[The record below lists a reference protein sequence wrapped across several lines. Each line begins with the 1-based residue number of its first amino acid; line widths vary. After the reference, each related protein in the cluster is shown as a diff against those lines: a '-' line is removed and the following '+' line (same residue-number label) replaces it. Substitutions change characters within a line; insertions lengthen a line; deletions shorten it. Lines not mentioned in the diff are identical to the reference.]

1 MAKSKPRAFLTY
13 ALFLGLGGLLF
24 YLAFRH
30 TEWATLINDFRS
42 VRWPYLIVSA
52 LMGYYAYVARGF
64 RWNMLLNSMNYNIR
78 SKWSAVHGI
87 ALGYFSNLI
96 IPRSGEVF
104 RCTAMYRAED
114 IPVNKLLGTVI
125 LERLVDLMMLGLL
138 FFLGFVTNWSNMV
151 AMFSQNSES
160 QHEFPW
166 LIVII
171 GVLALLIAVLIIRRY
186 QHNPL
191 LLRIRNFLKGIN
203 EGLRSFKQLSK
214 RQRWQFVFYT
224 FQIWIMYFLMVYIVF
239 FALNSTSHL
248 TLSDGVFLMVAG
260 SLGMVIPTP
269 GGIGSYHFLM
279 MTGLAFLGV
288 DKSDG
293 MSFGTIVHTTQLVMT
308 LLAGVLGFLYLA
320 SVEKKR
326 VNG

>member
-1 MAKSKPRAFLTY
+1 MAKSTPRAFLTY
-13 ALFLGLGGLLF
+13 ALFLGLGGVLF

-30 TEWATLINDFRS
+30 TEWTTLINDFRS
-42 VRWPYLIVSA
+42 VRWPYLIISA

-64 RWNMLLNSMNYNIR
+64 RWNMLLHSMNYSMR

-87 ALGYFSNLI
+87 ALGYFSNLV

-125 LERLVDLMMLGLL
+125 LERLVDLMMLALL
-138 FFLGFVTNWSNMV
+138 FFLGFVTNWSHMV
-151 AMFSQNSES
+151 AMFSKNVDAKW
-160 QHEFPW
+160 EFPW
-166 LIVII
+166 GLAVV
-171 GVLALLIAVLIIRRY
+171 GLVVLLAVVLVVRRF

-191 LLRIRNFLKGIN
+191 LLRIRNFIKGIS
-203 EGLRSFKQLSK
+203 EGLRSFKQLSVK
-214 RQRWQFVFYT
+214 QRWKFVFYT

-239 FALNSTSHL
+239 FALDSTTHL

-293 MSFGTIVHTTQLVMT
+293 MSFGTIVHTTQLAMT
-308 LLAGVLGFLYLA
+308 LLAGLVGFLYLA
-320 SVEKKR
+320 KVEKKR
-326 VNG
+326 THG

>member
-1 MAKSKPRAFLTY
+1 MAKTTPRSIITY
-13 ALFLGLGGLLF
+13 ALFLGLGGFLF

-30 TEWATLINDFRS
+30 TEWDTLIDDVRS
-42 VRWPYLIVSA
+42 ARWSFLVISA
-52 LMGYYAYVARGF
+52 LMGYYAYIARGF
-64 RWNMLLNSMNYNIR
+64 RWNMLLKSMDYDIR

-87 ALGYFSNLI
+87 ALGYFSNLV

-104 RCTAMYRAED
+104 RCTAMYRAEE

-125 LERLVDLMMLGLL
+125 LERLVDLMMLALL
-138 FFLGFVTNWSNMV
+138 FFLGFVTNWSNMMS
-151 AMFSQNSES
+151 MFSQNTES
-160 QHEFPW
+160 QQEFPW
-166 LIVII
+166 ILVII
-171 GVLALLIAVLIIRRY
+171 GIVALLTAVLVIRHY

-191 LLRIRNFLKGIN
+191 FLRVRNFLRGIK
-203 EGLRSFKQLSK
+203 EGLKSFYLLTK

-224 FQIWIMYFLMVYIVF
+224 FQIWAMYFFMVYVVF
-239 FALNSTSHL
+239 FAMDSTSHL
-248 TLSDGVFLMVAG
+248 TLSDGIFLMVVG

-293 MSFGTIVHTTQLVMT
+293 MSFGTIVHTTQLIMT
-308 LLAGVLGFLYLA
+308 LLGGVVGFLYLA
-320 SVEKKR
+320 SAEKR
-326 VNG
+326 RING